1 MNIND
6 IHPRKEGQHV
16 ENNWHHIEEW
26 MKDYGDRLVR
36 SLTIMTKDE
45 EEAQDIAQE
54 VFIKAY
60 QAQANFRHESS
71 PYTYLYVI
79 ALNMVRSRKR
89 SLKKRPVV
97 VQLQE
102 NEHTSPYP
110 SPESHVVRHE
120 EHTQTMRAVRNLS
133 PKLRTIVSL
142 FYISEIPIQEISEI
156 LGISEGTVKSRLF
169 RARNQLKRFVVQEEH
184 HGTY

>member
-6 IHPRKEGQHV
+6 THPRKDGQYV
-16 ENNWHHIEEW
+16 ENNWHYIEEW
-26 MKDYGDRLVR
+26 MKLYGDRLVR
-36 SLTIMTKDE
+36 TLTIMTSDE

-60 QAQANFRHESS
+60 RAQTDFRHNSS
-71 PYTYLYVI
+71 PYTYLYII

-89 SLKKRPVV
+89 SLKRKPVV

-110 SPESHVVRHE
+110 SPESLAIRHE
-120 EHTQTMRAVRNLS
+120 DERRLMHAVKNLS

-142 FYISEIPIQEISEI
+142 FYISEISIQDISEI
-156 LGISEGTVKSRLF
+156 LDISEGTVKSRLF
-169 RARNQLKRFVVQEEH
+169 RARNQLKRFVVQEEQ
-184 HGTY
+184 HGTF